1 MKSKNMLR
9 QVAEAVIRLKTQIN
23 PSERLKKTF
32 RSTPINNLT
41 LITSTDNS
49 MRFNYWKQYWK
60 HLKEENTAFVE
71 RWKSA
76 SQSYLDDFIQKSPCW
91 CTEARIQKK
100 LSLSYGPNTVYLTMK
115 HSDLDPECMP
125 LDVQITETN
134 PRRFCGICKHLSKSG
149 MFVSGQLEFQMLFCD
164 TVLSRREFTGMLCIV
179 SMERDRTSPS
189 SYSSLSFHYLG
200 YK

>member
-1 MKSKNMLR
+1 MRSKNMLR

-23 PSERLKKTF
+23 PSERFKKTF

-41 LITSTDNS
+41 LITSTDHS

-60 HLKEENTAFVE
+60 HFKEENT
-71 RWKSA
+71 
-76 SQSYLDDFIQKSPCW
+76 YLDDFIQKSPCW
-91 CTEARIQKK
+91 YTEARIQKK

-149 MFVSGQLEFQMLFCD
+149 MFVLGQLEF
-164 TVLSRREFTGMLCIV
+164 
-179 SMERDRTSPS
+179 
-189 SYSSLSFHYLG
+189 
-200 YK
+200 

>member
-1 MKSKNMLR
+1 MLNAESLHHNHILMISFKSHHAGVQR
-9 QVAEAVIRLKTQIN
+9 QE
-23 PSERLKKTF
+23 
-32 RSTPINNLT
+32 
-41 LITSTDNS
+41 
-49 MRFNYWKQYWK
+49 Y
-60 HLKEENTAFVE
+60 
-71 RWKSA
+71 
-76 SQSYLDDFIQKSPCW
+76 
-91 CTEARIQKK
+91 KK
-100 LSLSYGPNTVYLTMK
+100 LTLSYGPNTVYLTMK

-179 SMERDRTSPS
+179 CKEKDRTSPS

>member
-1 MKSKNMLR
+1 MLVYRGKN
-9 QVAEAVIRLKTQIN
+9 T
-23 PSERLKKTF
+23 
-32 RSTPINNLT
+32 
-41 LITSTDNS
+41 
-49 MRFNYWKQYWK
+49 
-60 HLKEENTAFVE
+60 
-71 RWKSA
+71 
-76 SQSYLDDFIQKSPCW
+76 
-91 CTEARIQKK
+91 KK

-179 SMERDRTSPS
+179 CKERDRTSPS